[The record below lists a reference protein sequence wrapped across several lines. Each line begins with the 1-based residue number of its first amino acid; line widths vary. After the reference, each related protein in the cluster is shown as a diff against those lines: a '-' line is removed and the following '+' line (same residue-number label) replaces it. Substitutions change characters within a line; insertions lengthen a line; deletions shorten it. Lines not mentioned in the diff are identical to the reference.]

1 MTAAL
6 LDVSGLRIEVAGRDL
21 LGTLDFQLQPGA
33 RWCVLG
39 PNGAGK
45 TRLIETLA
53 GLHAPV
59 AGAIRYRGEALAGL
73 APLAAARLRALLPQH
88 WHDVFD
94 ATVFELACSGRH
106 PHLRDAGWENGE
118 DFAVVSAMLT
128 RFALNGLAARRV
140 HGLSG
145 GERQRLALATALV
158 QQTPLLLLDEPLNH
172 LDPYQAR
179 AVLGTLLRTVEEG
192 EVGLL
197 CSLHDLSLA
206 QAVATHVILLD
217 GRGSHRCGPVDEVM
231 RSDHLRAAYGIDFS
245 CLRHQGQWH
254 WLPTGQL

>member
-1 MTAAL
+1 MMPAL
-6 LDVSGLRIEVAGRDL
+6 LDVSSVRIEAAGRDL
-21 LGTLDFQLQPGA
+21 LGTLDFRVQAGE

-53 GLHAPV
+53 GLRAPA
-59 AGAIRYRGEALAGL
+59 AGAIHYQGQALAGL

-88 WHDVFD
+88 WHDAFD

-106 PHLRDAGWENGE
+106 PHLRGDGWEDSA
-118 DFAVVSAMLT
+118 DFAVVAAMLA
-128 RFALNGLAARRV
+128 RFALDGLMARHV
-140 HGLSG
+140 NGLSG

-179 AVLGTLLRTVEEG
+179 AVLATVLRSVEEG
-192 EVGLL
+192 AVGLL
-197 CSLHDLSLA
+197 CSLHDLTLA
-206 QAVATHVILLD
+206 QAMATHVILLD
-217 GRGSHRCGPVDEVM
+217 GRGSHRCGPVDVVM
-231 RSDHLRAAYGIDFS
+231 CPDHLRAAYGIDFS

-254 WLPTGQL
+254 WLPAGQL